1 MGKHIL
7 IIAPYP
13 ANSAPSQRF
22 RFEQYL
28 PYLKEQGF
36 EITMKPFLSEKGW
49 DTLYKEGST
58 FAKILALS
66 GSFIRRWRLIFSLSR
81 YDHIF
86 IHREASMVGP
96 AIFEWIIAKIFR
108 RKFIYDFDDAI
119 WLPNYSDSNAR
130 FQKLKMYKKVNK
142 IMRFAHKITVGNAYL
157 EEYARKSNKNTQ
169 ILPTTIDTDNVH
181 NLEGNP
187 NNDVPVIG
195 WTGSH
200 TTMQYLDELV
210 PTLDE
215 LYKETK
221 FIFRIISNQP
231 LTIDRDYLEFKPW
244 TSATEIQDL
253 ASINIGVMPLTDN
266 EWSRG
271 KCGFKA
277 LQYMA
282 LGIPAVVSPV
292 GVNSTIITNGENG
305 FICDAPNEWKQCL
318 SDLLKDEF
326 LRRSIGQKGKQR
338 VLDAYSVEAN
348 KKKYLNLFDK

>member
-1 MGKHIL
+1 MGKRIL

-13 ANSAPSQRF
+13 PESAPSQRF

-28 PYLKEQGF
+28 PFLKEQGY
-36 EITMKPFLSEKGW
+36 EITVKPFLSQKGW

-58 FAKILALS
+58 IAKVMTLS
-66 GSFIRRWRLIFSLSR
+66 GSFMRRWGLMLTLSK

-96 AIFEWIIAKIFR
+96 AVFEWIIAKIFR
-108 RKFIYDFDDAI
+108 RRFIYDFDDAI

-130 FQKLKMYKKVNK
+130 FQKLKMYKKVHK
-142 IMRFAHKITVGNAYL
+142 IMRLADTITVGNTYL
-157 EEYARKSNKNTQ
+157 EEYAKQYNQNTQ
-169 ILPTTIDTDNVH
+169 VIPTTIDTVHVH
-181 NLEGNP
+181 NLEGNSA
-187 NNDVPVIG
+187 NDIPVIG

-200 TTMQYLDELV
+200 TTMQYLDDLIPVLDDLTVEL
-210 PTLDE
+210 
-215 LYKETK
+215 K
-221 FIFRIISNQP
+221 FKFRVISNQP
-231 LTIDRDYLEFKPW
+231 MKVERDYLEFTPW
-244 TSATEIQDL
+244 NASTEIQDL

-292 GVNSTIITNGENG
+292 GVNTTIITHGENG
-305 FICDAPNEWKQCL
+305 FICGNRSEWKNVL
-318 SDLLKDEF
+318 SNLLQDKN
-326 LRRSIGQKGKQR
+326 LRHSIGQKGKER
-338 VLDAYSVEAN
+338 VLNNYSVEAN
-348 KKKYLNLFDK
+348 KKNYLKLFEK